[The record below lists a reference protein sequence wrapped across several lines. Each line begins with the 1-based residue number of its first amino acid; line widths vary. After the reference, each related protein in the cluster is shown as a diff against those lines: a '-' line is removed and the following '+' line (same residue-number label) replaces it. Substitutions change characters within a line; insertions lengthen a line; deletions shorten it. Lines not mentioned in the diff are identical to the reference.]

1 MATTTANSTTVP
13 LETSTTI
20 GNTSSIAKALSDPPV
35 TAPSSDDSAV
45 LYGAIGGGVAGF
57 VLLAVLV
64 AIIVC
69 CIVRRKNAGDNNNN
83 NSADAGKAM
92 GSIAGNS
99 DYRSARISERNAE
112 DDGGNYSGFPQDES
126 RPPVDKNYTR
136 APTRNYLPVSTVDGD
151 VHAPVV
157 TPYAPSSSLSSD
169 EAVPTGKPQLYVSLP
184 NEDQAAQEEVV
195 DRQYQALPRDAGTMS
210 SHPGA
215 SEAPNYRDYF

>member
-1 MATTTANSTTVP
+1 
-13 LETSTTI
+13 
-20 GNTSSIAKALSDPPV
+20 
-35 TAPSSDDSAV
+35 

-83 NSADAGKAM
+83 SADAGKAM
-92 GSIAGNS
+92 GSIAGSS

-151 VHAPVV
+151 AHVPVV